1 MITCSTLVNPEFSI
15 TDTHSPLTNA
25 SPRIRLYFDI
35 FSNEI
40 LKKDLPNREQ
50 VLTLYESI

>member
-1 MITCSTLVNPEFSI
+1 M
-15 TDTHSPLTNA
+15 NA

-35 FSNEI
+35 LSNEI